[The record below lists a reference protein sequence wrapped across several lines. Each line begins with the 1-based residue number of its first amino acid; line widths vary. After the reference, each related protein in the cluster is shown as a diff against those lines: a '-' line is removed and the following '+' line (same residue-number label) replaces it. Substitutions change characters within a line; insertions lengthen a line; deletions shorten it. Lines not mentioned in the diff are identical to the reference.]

1 MPVITLY
8 HPNSADGSLP
18 LTMAP
23 LKENN
28 KLKMIRFK
36 LVIAILLL
44 LATIW
49 IVVGLIDLTALI
61 NAFGSLPS
69 RTMLVVFLLG
79 ATSWFLRGVR
89 TWILFEE
96 VPLVDSLGISFVHNT
111 ANNLAPMRLGELL
124 LPVMARWIGNVKFS
138 VGLTGLIWIRL
149 LDFISLISIT
159 ICIILLPSAG
169 LIMLALLAALIFLT
183 PLLLVLVVPKFQH
196 VRLPQVL
203 EDVRDQ
209 LIYEVENGRRL
220 QRMWRLTILAWLAK
234 IGGMGI
240 LLAALSGIPMTDLMA
255 TILGAELS
263 SILPIHGLA
272 GAGSYEMGGILGS
285 ALVGLSPIL
294 ALEITIQLH
303 IYVLSLTV
311 VFGILG
317 VLLLFKRTF
326 HV

>member
-8 HPNSADGSLP
+8 HPNSTDGSLP

-28 KLKMIRFK
+28 KLKLIRLK
-36 LVIAILLL
+36 LVTAIFLLA
-44 LATIW
+44 ATIW

-79 ATSWFLRGVR
+79 ATSWFLRGLR
-89 TWILFEE
+89 TWILFEK

-124 LPVMARWIGNVKFS
+124 LPAMTRWIGNVKFS
-138 VGLTGLIWIRL
+138 VGLTGLVWIRL
-149 LDFISLISIT
+149 LDFISLISIA
-159 ICIILLPSAG
+159 ICIILLPSVG
-169 LIMLALLAALIFLT
+169 PIMLAILAALIFLT
-183 PLLLVLVVPKFQH
+183 PLLLTLGVPKIQH
-196 VRLPQVL
+196 IRLPQVL

-220 QRMWRLTILAWLAK
+220 QRMWRITILAWLAK
-234 IGGMGI
+234 IGGMAI

-317 VLLLFKRTF
+317 ALLLLKRTF

>member
-8 HPNSADGSLP
+8 HPNSTDGSLP

-28 KLKMIRFK
+28 KLKLIRLK
-36 LVIAILLL
+36 LVTAIFLLA
-44 LATIW
+44 ATIW

-79 ATSWFLRGVR
+79 ATSWFLRGLR
-89 TWILFEE
+89 TWILFEK

-124 LPVMARWIGNVKFS
+124 LPVMTRWIGTVKFS
-138 VGLTGLIWIRL
+138 VGLTGLVWIRL
-149 LDFISLISIT
+149 LDFISLISIA
-159 ICIILLPSAG
+159 ICIILLPSVG
-169 LIMLALLAALIFLT
+169 PIMLAILAALIFLT
-183 PLLLVLVVPKFQH
+183 PLLLTLGVPKIQH
-196 VRLPQVL
+196 IRLPQVL

-220 QRMWRLTILAWLAK
+220 QRMWRITILAWLAK
-234 IGGMGI
+234 IGGMAI

-317 VLLLFKRTF
+317 ALLLLKRTF

>member
-8 HPNSADGSLP
+8 HPNSTDGSLP

-28 KLKMIRFK
+28 KLKLIRLK
-36 LVIAILLL
+36 LVTAIFLLA
-44 LATIW
+44 ATIW

-79 ATSWFLRGVR
+79 ATSWFLRGLR
-89 TWILFEE
+89 TWILFEK

-124 LPVMARWIGNVKFS
+124 LPVMTRWIGNVKFS
-138 VGLTGLIWIRL
+138 VGLTGLVWIRL
-149 LDFISLISIT
+149 LDFISLISIA
-159 ICIILLPSAG
+159 ICIILLPSVG
-169 LIMLALLAALIFLT
+169 PIMLAILAALIFLT
-183 PLLLVLVVPKFQH
+183 PLLLTLGVPKIQH
-196 VRLPQVL
+196 MRLPQVL

-220 QRMWRLTILAWLAK
+220 QRMWRITILAWLAK
-234 IGGMGI
+234 IGGMAI

-317 VLLLFKRTF
+317 ALLLLKRTF